1 MSRIIFR
8 ESATPPTGIASGQMF
23 LFSDADG
30 DLSWTD
36 DNNRVVTIS
45 KVDSGAGTTTF
56 TIPSGGG
63 TAAALGGAQ
72 TFTGQKTFNEDIVM
86 ANGKGISFAAT
97 GQAAGMT
104 SETLTDYEEGTWTP
118 SYTADGNPFGPITYT
133 ANRTGVYTK
142 VGRLVTA
149 SFVIETSSITL
160 GSASGNIQVS
170 GLPFLVGT
178 TVFQTGAIAVAVG
191 FADDRPSGILARP
204 STDSAFL
211 YYRDTVDGNTINL
224 APADLAL
231 GATSNLMYG
240 VVMYVV

>member
-36 DNNRVVTIS
+36 DSNRVVTIS

-63 TAAALGGAQ
+63 TAATLAGAQ

-118 SYTADGNPFGPITYT
+118 SYTTNGNPFGSVAYT
-133 ANRTGVYTK
+133 ANRVGIYTK

-149 SFVIETSSITL
+149 SFGIETSSVTL
-160 GSASGNIQVS
+160 GSASANVLIS
-170 GLPFLVGT
+170 GLPF
-178 TVFQTGAIAVAVG
+178 AVG
-191 FADDRPSGILARP
+191 STLLQAGTLSYVVAFADDRPSEILAEAGGSR
-204 STDSAFL
+204 AYL
-211 YYRDTVDGNTINL
+211 YYRDTADGNSINL
-224 APADLAL
+224 SPADLAL
-231 GATSNLMYG
+231 GATSNLIYG
-240 VVMYVV
+240 VLIYVA

>member
-63 TAAALGGAQ
+63 TAAALEGAQ
-72 TFTGQKTFNEDIVM
+72 TFTGQKTFNENIVM

-118 SYTADGNPFGPITYT
+118 SYTTDGNPFGSITYT

-160 GSASGNIQVS
+160 GSASGNVTLS
-170 GLPFLVGT
+170 DLPFLVGT
-178 TVFQTGAIAVAVG
+178 TLFQTGTLSYVFG
-191 FADDRPSGILARP
+191 FADDRPSAILARP
-204 STDSAFL
+204 STNSAFL
-211 YYRDTVDGNTINL
+211 YYRDTADGNGINL
-224 APADLAL
+224 TPADLAI

-240 VVMYVV
+240 ALMYVV